1 METTKHVEAGMN
13 IVPLLLFCSLG
24 LVTLSVLF
32 FVYLFRQNEYD
43 QADRMALAPLRDDD
57 PNVVVNPD
65 RQDTSTD

>member
-1 METTKHVEAGMN
+1 MN

>member
-1 METTKHVEAGMN
+1 MN

-43 QADRMALAPLRDDD
+43 QADRMALAPLRDDE

>member
-1 METTKHVEAGMN
+1 MN

-65 RQDTSTD
+65 RQDRATD

>member
-1 METTKHVEAGMN
+1 MN

-57 PNVVVNPD
+57 PKLVVNPD